1 MTSRGPPW
9 ITAISLACS
18 GRLRLVRL
26 RELAIQ
32 DRRNVDSGHVQAYI
46 RDDDELR
53 AAILDLIG
61 ENGEPAGT

>member
-1 MTSRGPPW
+1 
-9 ITAISLACS
+9 
-18 GRLRLVRL
+18 LRLVRL